1 MIGQKLFP
9 GVTLAFTLLA
19 GLLASGCSKSPA
31 PPASA
36 EPKSVN
42 LGTVELGYNTP
53 ERRDLGDG
61 AVCVLTAAPMD
72 ANSCELVAVLE
83 RSGKK
88 VASSRI
94 VPASL
99 DRPLE
104 ISFGNVRVGL
114 ILHIK

>member
-1 MIGQKLFP
+1 L
-9 GVTLAFTLLA
+9 
-19 GLLASGCSKSPA
+19 S
-31 PPASA
+31 
-36 EPKSVN
+36 
-42 LGTVELGYNTP
+42 YNTA

-83 RSGKK
+83 KSGKK

-94 VPASL
+94 APASL
-99 DRPLE
+99 DRPME
-104 ISFGNVRVGL
+104 VSFGDIRVGM